1 MEGEDE
7 RKTVDKKLR
16 ENREQLLDQKKE
28 QKPKSKC
35 RMEKD
40 PSSDLVVTRQSGG
53 DGEEQEEKT
62 KFRPKTKETEE
73 MASKQGHGEVLQGT
87 SKVPQISESESQE
100 VPNKPEPLSEKETH
114 LLLQSI
120 PGQNPE
126 SKVQKEGH
134 LIREQLKNG
143 EAQGKTGADAHS
155 AQASQTGL
163 SQGPLRGPSK
173 SWRPTPKARVAPG
186 LCSGSAHHATSSS
199 DDSEDDGVS
208 SRPGSPLLFDVTT
221 DSLKRGSLQHSDQ
234 SVRRQAAAASGVS
247 KTGESSDLAAQRANL
262 TTQLK
267 QKKVSRQKTPV
278 QFPTPM
284 SAGSKP
290 PVTSAPGHPI
300 PSPCLL
306 GHLHLH
312 LHTYTQFIC
321 IQIH

>member
-1 MEGEDE
+1 MEGEGE
-7 RKTVDKKLR
+7 IKTADKKLR

-35 RMEKD
+35 RTEKD
-40 PSSDLVVTRQSGG
+40 PSSDLAVTRQSGG

-73 MASKQGHGEVLQGT
+73 MASKQDHGEVLQGT
-87 SKVPQISESESQE
+87 SKVPQMSESESQE
-100 VPNKPEPLSEKETH
+100 VPNKAEALSEKETH

-143 EAQGKTGADAHS
+143 DKTDAHS

-173 SWRPTPKARVAPG
+173 TWRSTPKARVAPG
-186 LCSGSAHHATSSS
+186 LCSGSVHHATSSS

-208 SRPGSPLLFDVTT
+208 SRPGSPLLFDLTI
-221 DSLKRGSLQHSDQ
+221 DSQKKGSLQHSDQ
-234 SVRRQAAAASGVS
+234 SVQRQTAAASGVS
-247 KTGESSDLAAQRANL
+247 KKGESSDLAAQRANL

-267 QKKVSRQKTPV
+267 QKKVSLQ
-278 QFPTPM
+278 
-284 SAGSKP
+284 
-290 PVTSAPGHPI
+290 
-300 PSPCLL
+300 
-306 GHLHLH
+306 
-312 LHTYTQFIC
+312 
-321 IQIH
+321 